1 MDKFHSQGL
10 GWYCPIGPKYLA
22 RVTPCPAVCPTPSWW
37 SRCSRCPRR
46 PPSPGQWSPCHHD
59 CRPPLHPTWTPAWR
73 PLCRKHWSQ
82 CQEWDL
88 QMIKI
93 TKRPESSK
101 VTNGGVGIVV
111 GASHKSA
118 SGVIQYGHHLHLVTP
133 TLVRACFS
141 IATTSSPTTPGQL
154 KLCSEQGEK
163 LNS

>member
-93 TKRPESSK
+93 TKLTESSK

-118 SGVIQYGHHLHLVTP
+118 SGVIQYGHHLHIGHSYSGESMLQHSHHILTHHSRTVE
-133 TLVRACFS
+133 TLQWARWE
-141 IATTSSPTTPGQL
+141 I
-154 KLCSEQGEK
+154 E
-163 LNS
+163 